1 MATSSTKISV
11 EDSIQ
16 WALDAADTATGVTE
30 EFNNIREQFEVQNI
44 QAKRIYQS
52 ITIIFASSRLF
63 SSSEPTMLNFGH
75 LAPPKSGLCS
85 ILLVNKKCMASATS
99 SA

>member
-16 WALDAADTATGVTE
+16 VALDAADTATGVTE

-52 ITIIFASSRLF
+52 ITIIL
-63 SSSEPTMLNFGH
+63 
-75 LAPPKSGLCS
+75 LART
-85 ILLVNKKCMASATS
+85 LVTWLVEIMDLVACQSHWR
-99 SA
+99 